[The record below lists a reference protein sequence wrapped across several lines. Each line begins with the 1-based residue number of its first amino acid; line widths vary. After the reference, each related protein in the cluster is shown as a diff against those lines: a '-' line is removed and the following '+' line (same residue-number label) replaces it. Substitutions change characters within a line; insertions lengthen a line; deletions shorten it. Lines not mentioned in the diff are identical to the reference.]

1 MNSHQ
6 RPKGSRTAKITAI
19 FGDDYYDMKLDFEAL
34 VELEEKTDRGAFFIL
49 RRLSDFDHVGYVGDF
64 KIVWLTE
71 IIRLG
76 LIGGGMKATKALKLT
91 DRYLREGFALDYLQ
105 VATNAL
111 YAAIHGPEEEPVVYE
126 KPQSGEPEPEVD
138 QMTPT
143 PSAASNGENIGSSP
157 EPSELTP
164 NPSDE

>member
-1 MNSHQ
+1 MQSHQ
-6 RPKGSRTAKITAI
+6 KPKGSRTAKITAI

-76 LIGGGMKATKALKLT
+76 LIGGGMKDAKALKLT
-91 DRYLREGFALDYLQ
+91 DRYLRDGFALDYLQ
-105 VATNAL
+105 VATNVLFAG
-111 YAAIHGPEEEPVVYE
+111 IHGPEEEPVVYD
-126 KPQSGEPEPEVD
+126 KAQPGEPEPEAD
-138 QMTPT
+138 QTTPT
-143 PSAASNGENIGSSP
+143 PSAASDGENTGSSP
-157 EPSELTP
+157 EPSESTP